1 MQSLKVKQVSAKKAT
16 VQPASP
22 AVAVET
28 ASAKSAQK
36 AEGANAFFSQPKGAG
51 ELSTFE
57 SEMLMEWASS

>member
-1 MQSLKVKQVSAKKAT
+1 MQSLKTKQVSAKKAT

-36 AEGANAFFSQPKGAG
+36 DQPTQTFVSPAKGAG
-51 ELSTFE
+51 ALSTFE
-57 SEMLMEWASS
+57 SEMLMEWATS